1 MNDSWSDAL
10 PVREEVAECVTIDP
24 VFASPLF
31 LIYHWQCLR
40 ECTCERCHPWYVLG
54 LPRSGAS
61 LLRMQGRERLLDPG
75 HATLHEPFA
84 TYTSSHPFGCGDRG
98 WNIAL
103 RRETLGVEARTKRS
117 EPLSRVSSVP
127 ERDLAR
133 WRLAIERWLREGEP
147 AAEPAEVEEATLA
160 LIGGVMRRM
169 RDSGEPSVA
178 GPRRPGTEEDHDRVF
193 ERTRAEI
200 FLRFREPI
208 RLADLARAACASP
221 FHLCRVFK
229 RASGLSVHRYV
240 NRLRLLA
247 ALEEIAE
254 RDVSLTD
261 LALDLG
267 FSSHSH
273 FTHTFHRELGITPSE
288 LRRQVTGRK
297 MVAARRV
304 LSGSAVP

>member
-1 MNDSWSDAL
+1 MHDSWSDAL
-10 PVREEVAECVTIDP
+10 PVREEVAECVAIDP
-24 VFASPLF
+24 VFATPLF
-31 LIYHWQCLR
+31 LVYHWQCKR
-40 ECTCERCHPWYVLG
+40 ECACERCHPWYVLG

-61 LLRMQGRERLLDPG
+61 LLQMQGREQLMGPG
-75 HATLHEPFA
+75 HAILHEPFA

-98 WNIAL
+98 WNIAI
-103 RRETLGVEARTKRS
+103 RRETLGLEEGDTRG
-117 EPLSRVSSVP
+117 EPLSRVTSVP

-133 WRLAIERWLREGEP
+133 WRLAIERWRREGEP
-147 AAEPAEVEEATLA
+147 AVETAEVEEATLT
-160 LIGGVMRRM
+160 LIGGVIRRM
-169 RDSGEPSVA
+169 RDSEEPSVA
-178 GPRRPGTEEDHDRVF
+178 GPRRPDTEEDHDRVF
-193 ERTRAEI
+193 ERARAEI

-273 FTHTFHRELGITPSE
+273 FTLAFRRELGITPSE
-288 LRRQVTGRK
+288 LRRQVTGRR
-297 MVAARRV
+297 MALARRV